1 VGALASSRQDN
12 GTVIGV
18 RARAGARH
26 GHRLATAAG
35 GHGRG
40 RVSAE
45 GLSALGEVLGSAV
58 NLCSALAQS
67 MPAAATAVAAAVVAA
82 AQGAT
87 TTNNNKTVRRV
98 QPTIELRDEGIGL
111 VAVHRGAGAWV
122 HVTQCPLEGVEVV
135 SGT

>member
-1 VGALASSRQDN
+1 VSSRQDN

-67 MPAAATAVAAAVVAA
+67 MSVAATAVAAAVVAAAA

-98 QPTIELRDEGIGL
+98 QPTIELRDKGIGL

-122 HVTQCPLEGVEVV
+122 HVTQCRLEGVEVV

>member
-1 VGALASSRQDN
+1 VSSRQDN

-35 GHGRG
+35 GHGRR

-67 MPAAATAVAAAVVAA
+67 MSAAATAVAAAVVAA
-82 AQGAT
+82 AAAHGAT

-98 QPTIELRDEGIGL
+98 QPTIELRDKGIGL

>member
-1 VGALASSRQDN
+1 VSSRQDN

-45 GLSALGEVLGSAV
+45 GLSTLGEVLGSAV

-67 MPAAATAVAAAVVAA
+67 MSAAATAVAAAVVVAAA

-87 TTNNNKTVRRV
+87 ATNNNNKTVRRV
-98 QPTIELRDEGIGL
+98 QPTIELRDKGIGL

-122 HVTQCPLEGVEVV
+122 HVTQCRLEGVEVV